1 MHPKKVTVLKVTGV
15 ELEATEKGLKFLRS
29 EKKSQIFEKKSH
41 ESGFCSLKKQIIC
54 LSFPYFS
61 SRIVI
66 IRFILAAKIVQ
77 APCIFVA

>member
-1 MHPKKVTVLKVTGV
+1 M
-15 ELEATEKGLKFLRS
+15 EATEKGLKFLRP
-29 EKKSQIFEKKSH
+29 EKKSQIYEKKSH
-41 ESGFCSLKKQIIC
+41 KSGFCSFKEQIIC

>member
-1 MHPKKVTVLKVTGV
+1 MPEKK
-15 ELEATEKGLKFLRS
+15 ARFLR
-29 EKKSQIFEKKSH
+29 KNLINLA
-41 ESGFCSLKKQIIC
+41 FCSFKEQIIC
-54 LSFPYFS
+54 LSFPHFS